1 MQFYAVEGETEG
13 TLQRSASFCA
23 IFYGPWFLTSSIP
36 QSAPRMDLEM
46 IGQMKMFCEYDNSTS
61 QAVIKAIQLQ
71 SWYLTPF
78 MVAMTLVDEDVEDK
92 ERQKIAQELLKM
104 PIPVA
109 FSVGRPKFKSIY
121 GDIKLV
127 DL

>member
-1 MQFYAVEGETEG
+1 MEGETEG
-13 TLQRSASFCA
+13 ILQRSSIFCA

-46 IGQMKMFCEYDNSTS
+46 IGQMKMFSEYDNSTS
-61 QAVIKAIQLQ
+61 QVVLKAIQMQ

-92 ERQKIAQELLKM
+92 ERQKKGKRLLKN
-104 PIPVA
+104 
-109 FSVGRPKFKSIY
+109 Y
-121 GDIKLV
+121 
-127 DL
+127 

>member
-1 MQFYAVEGETEG
+1 
-13 TLQRSASFCA
+13 
-23 IFYGPWFLTSSIP
+23 
-36 QSAPRMDLEM
+36 
-46 IGQMKMFCEYDNSTS
+46 
-61 QAVIKAIQLQ
+61 
-71 SWYLTPF
+71 

-109 FSVGRPKFKSIY
+109 FSVGRPKFKNIY
-121 GDIKLV
+121 EDIKLV